1 MDKNSISN
9 LHTRPIPA
17 QPWAEGEKI
26 PWNDPAFSA
35 RMLREH
41 LTQEHDAASRRAK
54 IIKKHIKWI
63 HNFVLAKTVS
73 RILDLGCGPGLYCAE
88 LATLGHTCH
97 GIDFSPASIDY
108 AVKNAP
114 ENCTYTLGDLRAVEF
129 LPGFGLVQFLFGEF
143 NVFSRPHAREI
154 LQKAHA
160 ALAPGGQILLEL
172 QTFDA
177 VEQMGNQP
185 SSWYTSGGGLFSDN
199 PYLCLMESFWDED
212 QSATTER
219 YIIFEDNQPILRY
232 ASTTLAYSEEDIAAM
247 LTDAGFSDV
256 QFHPSLT
263 GEIPESPEDFLVVI
277 ARRISP

>member
-1 MDKNSISN
+1 MEKTSISN

-41 LTQEHDAASRRAK
+41 LTQKHDAASRRAK

-63 HNFVLAKTVS
+63 HNFVLAKTAS

-88 LATLGHTCH
+88 LATLGHVCH
-97 GIDFSPASIDY
+97 GIDFSPASITY

-114 ENCTYTLGDLRAVEF
+114 ANCTYTLGDLRAVEF
-129 LPGFGLVQFLFGEF
+129 PPGFDYVQLIFGEF
-143 NVFSRPHAREI
+143 NVFSRPHARSI

-160 ALAPGGQILLEL
+160 ALTPRGRLLLEL

-185 SSWYTSGGGLFSDN
+185 PTWYTSPGGLFSDN
-199 PYLCLMESFWDED
+199 PHLCLMESFWDENE
-212 QSATTER
+212 AAATER
-219 YIIFEDNQPILRY
+219 YIIIEDEAPVARY
-232 ASTTLAYSEEDIAAM
+232 ASTTLAYTEEDIAEM
-247 LTDAGFSDV
+247 LAETGFTAIE
-256 QFHPSLT
+256 FHPSLT
-263 GEIPESPEDFLVVI
+263 GQTPESPEDFLVVT
-277 ARRISP
+277 ARR

>member
-9 LHTRPIPA
+9 LHARPIPA

-26 PWNDPAFSA
+26 PWNDPVFSA

-41 LTQEHDAASRRAK
+41 LTQEHDAASRRVK

-63 HNFVLAKTVS
+63 HNFILAKTAS

-88 LATLGHTCH
+88 LAALGHVCH
-97 GIDFSPASIDY
+97 GIDFSPASIAH

-114 ENCTYTLGDLRAVEF
+114 ANCAYTLGDLRTVEF
-129 LPGFGLVQFLFGEF
+129 PRGFGYAQFLFGEF

-160 ALAPGGQILLEL
+160 ALAPDGQILLEL

-185 SSWYTSGGGLFSDN
+185 STWYTSGGGLFSPN
-199 PYLCLMESFWDED
+199 PHLCLMEAFWDEE

-219 YIIFEDNQPILRY
+219 YILLEGGQPIVRY
-232 ASTTLAYSEEDIAAM
+232 ASTTLAYTEEDIAAM
-247 LTDAGFSDV
+247 LTECGFREIN
-256 QFHPSLT
+256 FHQSLT
-263 GEIPESPEDFLVVI
+263 GETSESPEDFLVVS

>member
-1 MDKNSISN
+1 MEKTSISN

-63 HNFVLAKTVS
+63 HNFVLAKTAS

-88 LATLGHTCH
+88 LATLGHVCH

-114 ENCTYTLGDLRAVEF
+114 ESCTYTLGDLRAVEF
-129 LPGFGLVQFLFGEF
+129 PSGFGLAQFLFGEF
-143 NVFSRPHAREI
+143 NVFSRSHARSI

-185 SSWYTSGGGLFSDN
+185 PTWYTSPGGLFSDN
-199 PYLCLMESFWDED
+199 PHLCLMESFWDE
-212 QSATTER
+212 AEAAATER
-219 YIIFEDNQPILRY
+219 YILLEDGQPITRY
-232 ASTTLAYSEEDIAAM
+232 ASTTLAYTEEDIAKL
-247 LTDAGFSDV
+247 LTETGFTDIE
-256 QFHPSLT
+256 FHASLT
-263 GEIPESPEDFLVVI
+263 GETSESPEDFLVVI
-277 ARRISP
+277 ARR

>member
-1 MDKNSISN
+1 MEKTSISN
-9 LHTRPIPA
+9 LHARPIPA

-63 HNFVLAKTVS
+63 HNFVLAKTAS

-88 LATLGHTCH
+88 LAALGHVCH
-97 GIDFSPASIDY
+97 GIDFSPASIEH

-114 ENCTYTLGDLRAVEF
+114 ANCTYALGDLRAVAF
-129 LPGFGLVQFLFGEF
+129 PPGFDYVQLIFGEF

-154 LQKAHA
+154 LQKSHA
-160 ALAPGGQILLEL
+160 ALTPGGRILLEL

-185 SSWYTSGGGLFSDN
+185 PTWYTSPGGLFSDN
-199 PYLCLMESFWDED
+199 PHLCLMESFWDED
-212 QSATTER
+212 EAAATER
-219 YIIFEDNQPILRY
+219 YIILEDGQAVARY
-232 ASTTLAYSEEDIAAM
+232 ASTTLAYTEEDIAEM
-247 LTDAGFSDV
+247 LAEIGFNGIE
-256 QFHPSLT
+256 FHPSLT
-263 GEIPESPEDFLVVI
+263 GETSESPEDFLVVI
-277 ARRISP
+277 ARR